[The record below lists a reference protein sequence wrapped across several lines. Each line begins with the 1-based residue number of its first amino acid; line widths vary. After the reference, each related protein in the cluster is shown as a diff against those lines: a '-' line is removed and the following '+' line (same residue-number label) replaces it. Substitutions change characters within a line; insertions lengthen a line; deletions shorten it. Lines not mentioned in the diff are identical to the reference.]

1 MHSHRP
7 GLLICCYQVVDFPVG
22 RRVMF
27 NMQAAKREYFRQNN
41 LFDGL
46 VHLKDV
52 FTTDLPTA
60 KRAGQRSALVP
71 KHQRGK
77 ATLLNRHVLYG
88 RSEFETM
95 LAATLW
101 DSGTF

>member
-27 NMQAAKREYFRQNN
+27 NMQVAKREYFRQNN

-60 KRAGQRSALVP
+60 KRAGQLSALVP

-77 ATLLNRHVLYG
+77 ATLLKRHVFYG